1 MALNKKEWF
10 MIDSKP
16 IYLTHGNFG
25 GSFKCTFES
34 KMHWQKQLESNP
46 HHFINYQLYDEIV
59 NSRNALSKFLGCESE
74 DLIYFPNPTTAL
86 NTVIKN
92 IDLNHNDEVLTSNH
106 EYGALDKTWDYY
118 STKKGFS
125 YKKVCIDIP
134 YDSKEKFI
142 NSFLNNI
149 NKNTKVIFL
158 SHITSST
165 GLIFPIKEI
174 CEIAKERNILTIIDG
189 AHAPCHIDLNI
200 LDIGC
205 GGGLISEPLARLG
218 GNVTGIDASEKNIK
232 VANIH
237 SKKNKLNI
245 RYINKSPEQLNEF
258 EKFDV
263 ILNLEIVEHVENV
276 ELYINSCHKLLKKNG
291 IMFTA
296 TLNRTFTSY
305 IKAIIGAEY
314 ILRWLPI
321 GTHDWNKFIKPEEL
335 ETSLSNAKF
344 NTLDIS
350 GLEFNPITRKW
361 KKSRNLSVNYIICSL
376 KY

>member
-1 MALNKKEWF
+1 M
-10 MIDSKP
+10 
-16 IYLTHGNFG
+16 
-25 GSFKCTFES
+25 
-34 KMHWQKQLESNP
+34 
-46 HHFINYQLYDEIV
+46 
-59 NSRNALSKFLGCESE
+59 
-74 DLIYFPNPTTAL
+74 TT
-86 NTVIKN
+86 
-92 IDLNHNDEVLTSNH
+92 
-106 EYGALDKTWDYY
+106 
-118 STKKGFS
+118 
-125 YKKVCIDIP
+125 
-134 YDSKEKFI
+134 
-142 NSFLNNI
+142 I
-149 NKNTKVIFL
+149 NKEEIQKFSNLAEEWWDVNGKFKPLHMFNPVRIEY
-158 SHITSST
+158 ITQK
-165 GLIFPIKEI
+165 IKDHFEI
-174 CEIAKERNILTIIDG
+174 NNEAKNYLK
-189 AHAPCHIDLNI
+189 DLNI

-232 VANIH
+232 IANIH

-335 ETSLSNAKF
+335 EIFLSNAKF
-344 NTLDIS
+344 NTLEIS